1 MDDSDSV
8 YPYFTYCIEV
18 WGNSVK
24 SYYDA
29 LITTQNR
36 SIRLIVGAKRR
47 TRTTPIYQELKLM
60 KFHEVY
66 VYCVQLLMYK
76 YYHFQLPKVIDD
88 MFTLKIHVHGKNTRQ
103 KNYLFPPLIKKNP
116 LFNSVR
122 RTGVVMFN
130 YFKKLIDFCVTPSLY
145 KKNLKARILA
155 CPNIWGNFDLCKE
168 CNE

>member
-1 MDDSDSV
+1 M
-8 YPYFTYCIEV
+8 
-18 WGNSVK
+18 K

-76 YYHFQLPKVIDD
+76 YYHFQLPKVVDD
-88 MFTLKIHVHGKNTRQ
+88 MFTLKINVHGKNTRQ

-155 CPNIWGNFDLCKE
+155 CPNIWENFDLCKE